1 MIKILPSK
9 SLTNAFLKTAFL
21 KPAFLK
27 TAVLKTALLKGK
39 KSTRGR
45 NQFQSFETDEVGS
58 ISVLIM
64 GLFLILLTL
73 SLGIIDL
80 SDAYLAKREL
90 ISIGE
95 SAVSIAAQSLDQS
108 RYYNEGV
115 SNAGALVPI
124 DCTLAASK
132 FQSEIA
138 QTMLREGM
146 VLVTGFTCQGDQIAA
161 DISASISPAVRFPI
175 INNLVG
181 KSLTIQASVGAGSVV
196 K

>member
-1 MIKILPSK
+1 VIKNSTGTPPTKKLQS
-9 SLTNAFLKTAFL
+9 
-21 KPAFLK
+21 
-27 TAVLKTALLKGK
+27 VK
-39 KSTRGR
+39 KSISKR
-45 NQFQSFETDEVGS
+45 NPFLFLISDEAGS
-58 ISVLIM
+58 ISILIM

-90 ISIGE
+90 TNIGE
-95 SAVSIAAQSLDQS
+95 SAVSIAAQSLDQA
-108 RYYNEGV
+108 RYYNEGI

-124 DCTLAASK
+124 DCTLATSK

-138 QTMLREGM
+138 QAALRESS
-146 VLVTGFTCQGDQIAA
+146 VSVNSFSCQGDQILA
-161 DISASISPAVRFPI
+161 DISASISPAVKFPI

-181 KSLTIQASVGAGSVV
+181 KSILIKASVGAGSVV